1 MKSWKILTGIL
12 VVAAGAMYINT
23 ATASATANVPCDIP
37 KLKLGEPYGQ
47 NMTIN
52 GNKLTANFTVT
63 GENCKTPV
71 TLAVWKTPSAN
82 GQPFLEQKL
91 FAYTTKTFGPGKHS
105 ITATLPDCYWQVD
118 LLTSDKPTAP
128 DGTPMYAFQNGKILE
143 VHPLRDFKFGGS
155 KKCTEPEPEKDVCP
169 NIEGMQT
176 EVPEGYKKDD
186 KGNCV
191 IIPAKPKPEKPQVE
205 GIQTG
210 GGGGQQVPEA
220 LPSTGPGAIVGTFMG
235 MTVSAGAAHAIVQR
249 FRRR

>member
-1 MKSWKILTGIL
+1 MKNSWKYVAGLL
-12 VVAAGAMYINT
+12 VVAAGAIYLN
-23 ATASATANVPCDIP
+23 TASASATSNTACDIP

-47 NMTIN
+47 KMVIKD
-52 GNKLTANFTVT
+52 NKLTATFNVT
-63 GENCKTPV
+63 GVNCKTPV

-82 GQPFLEQKL
+82 GQPFLDQKL
-91 FAYTTKTFGPGKHS
+91 FTYTTKTYGPGTHS
-105 ITATLPDCYWQVD
+105 ITAALPNCYWQVD
-118 LLTSDKPTAP
+118 LLVGDEPTAP
-128 DGTPMYAFQNGKILE
+128 DGTPMYAFQNG
-143 VHPLRDFKFGGS
+143 
-155 KKCTEPEPEKDVCP
+155 KDVCP

-191 IIPAKPKPEKPQVE
+191 IIPTKPKVE
-205 GIQTG
+205 GVQTG
-210 GGGGQQVPEA
+210 GIGEQAKQVPEA

>member
-1 MKSWKILTGIL
+1 MKNSWKYVAGLL
-12 VVAAGAMYINT
+12 VVAAGAIYLN
-23 ATASATANVPCDIP
+23 TASASATSNTACDIP

-47 NMTIN
+47 KMVIKD
-52 GNKLTANFTVT
+52 NKLTATFNVT
-63 GENCKTPV
+63 GVNCKTPV

-82 GQPFLEQKL
+82 GQPFLDQKL
-91 FAYTTKTFGPGKHS
+91 FTYTTKTYGPGTHS
-105 ITATLPDCYWQVD
+105 ITAALPNCYWQVD
-118 LLTSDKPTAP
+118 LLVGDEPTAP
-128 DGTPMYAFQNGKILE
+128 DGTPMYAFQNGKLLS
-143 VHPLRDFKFGGS
+143 VHPLRDFKFGGN
-155 KKCTEPEPEKDVCP
+155 KKCVEPKPEKDVCP

-191 IIPAKPKPEKPQVE
+191 IIPTKPKVE
-205 GIQTG
+205 GVQTG
-210 GGGGQQVPEA
+210 GIGEQAKQVPEA